1 MTTLFLLLLQNCN
14 FTTVMNHNVIRYAE
28 YLICDPCETQ
38 RGHDSK
44 TENCGNKALEEG

>member
-1 MTTLFLLLLQNCN
+1 
-14 FTTVMNHNVIRYAE
+14 MNHNVIRYAE

-44 TENCGNKALEEG
+44 TENCGNKALEEGWMVQTQIVHKQGNNGTC